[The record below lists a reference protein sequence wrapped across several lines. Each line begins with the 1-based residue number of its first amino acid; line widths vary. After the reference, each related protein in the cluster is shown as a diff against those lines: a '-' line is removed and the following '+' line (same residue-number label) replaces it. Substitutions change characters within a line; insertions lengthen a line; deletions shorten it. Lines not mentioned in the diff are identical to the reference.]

1 MQKKVTNKKSV
12 SLYGGAVNVDFYP
25 ESHRYK
31 IPTEKTYLIS
41 ATAMTGILDKSTFLL
56 PWALGCAKSH
66 LLTYLEGKE
75 KLTPEELYPI
85 IDEAISESSRKK
97 EEAGD
102 VGSQIHDWCEMFAQ
116 SKIDGT
122 EEPAITEDMDE
133 RVLNGISGFL
143 DFYNSHDVKFLES
156 ERLTYSM
163 IHGWCG
169 ITDLVAIV
177 DGVKTVLDYKTGKY
191 IYDEQYFQLGQ
202 YWMSL
207 DEEFEHMRNNGIKEG
222 NTDPIQQGMILHFS
236 KEDGKFT
243 LGLLTPEDQMQN
255 VPVIKAL
262 FTIKKRLKELAS
274 KKPYGK
280 EAEQEIG

>member
-1 MQKKVTNKKSV
+1 MATKTTNKKSV
-12 SLYGGAVNVDFYP
+12 SLYGGKVSVDFYP
-25 ESHRYK
+25 DSHRYK

-41 ATAMTGILDKSTFLL
+41 ATAMTGILDKSLFLI
-56 PWALGCAKSH
+56 PWAIGLTKSH
-66 LLTYLEGKE
+66 LLMYLEGKSSI
-75 KLTPEELYPI
+75 TPEELYPV
-85 IDEAISESSRKK
+85 IDEAVIQHTQRK

-102 VGSQIHDWCEMFAQ
+102 VGSQIHDWCEAFAKA
-116 SKIDGT
+116 KIEGT
-122 EEPAITEDMDE
+122 KEPEITDDMDE
-133 RVLNGISGFL
+133 RVLHGISAFL
-143 DFYNSHDVKFLES
+143 DFYNEHDVKFLES

-169 ITDLVAIV
+169 ITDSVALV
-177 DGVKTVLDYKTGKY
+177 DGVKTVIDYKTGKY

-222 NTDPIQQGMILHFS
+222 NTDPIQQGMILNFS
-236 KEDGKFT
+236 KEDGK
-243 LGLLTPEDQMQN
+243 LTIGMLTQEDQMQN

-274 KKPYGK
+274 KKDYVS
-280 EAEQEIG
+280 Q